1 MQLRRAQFSGA
12 SQGEYSR
19 TTGDLLRYGTLDEA
33 AAGMA
38 DWREQNRRPE
48 WGYRLGWSERRCDS
62 RGIGVSPERALDSQE
77 RAVRGLQSD
86 ALYFSLGATA
96 GARPLFAY
104 LRTGELNL
112 PEPQPGDAP
121 IASGAVASAVNARL
135 HGASY
140 GVATA
145 TRDRIFTRAA
155 PRNVSG
161 ARFSFDALSPRERE
175 VAALLAHGL
184 SNRQIAQRL
193 AVTERTVGAHVEHI
207 LDKTGFASRHQVGV
221 WAEEHGLG

>member
-1 MQLRRAQFSGA
+1 MGATTPIIEATEPVRISRQGGAAEWYSDLQHSLPSSPVFLERMQLRRAQFSGA
-12 SQGEYSR
+12 SQGGYSR
-19 TTGDLLRYGTLDEA
+19 TTGDLLRHGTVDEA

-86 ALYFSLGATA
+86 ALYFGLGATA

-135 HGASY
+135 QGASY

-161 ARFSFDALSPRERE
+161 ARFSFDALSPREFGP
-175 VAALLAHGL
+175 AG
-184 SNRQIAQRL
+184 
-193 AVTERTVGAHVEHI
+193 
-207 LDKTGFASRHQVGV
+207 
-221 WAEEHGLG
+221 